1 MTNLERALLRQ
12 GLRLRHLTL
21 PEHDGSAEVDYTVQH
36 AGAET
41 RDDRWVILDA
51 DDRPVHT
58 GTLRECEAYLER
70 LGD

>member
-12 GLRLRHLTL
+12 GLRLRHVTLTD
-21 PEHDGSAEVDYTVQH
+21 DGGGAEPDYTVQH

-51 DDRPVHT
+51 HDRPVHT

-70 LGD
+70 LDD